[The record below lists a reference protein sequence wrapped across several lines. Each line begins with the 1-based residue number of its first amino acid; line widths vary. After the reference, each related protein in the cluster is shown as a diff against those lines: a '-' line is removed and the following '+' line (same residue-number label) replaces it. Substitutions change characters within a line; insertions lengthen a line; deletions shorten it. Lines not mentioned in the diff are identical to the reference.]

1 MLTIEVHD
9 QAVRTALDALQRRI
23 SNMAP
28 ALQAIGE
35 GMVTRTK
42 ARFDTSTDP
51 AGGTWKP
58 KKRPDGRKTLVGES
72 GDLRRQI
79 TASVAGTALT
89 VRASAIYAAIHQF
102 GGTIERAAHSRQ
114 VRHRTDAKGQLLRS
128 AIMGG
133 RGLVFAKGSH
143 KRALARWFEVG
154 AHSVNMPARPFMPVR
169 ADGSLYPAEQREVA
183 RSSRGVRVS
192 KHRREFA

>member
-9 QAVRTALDALQRRI
+9 QAVRAALDALQRRVA
-23 SNMAP
+23 NMAP

-42 ARFDTSTDP
+42 GRFDTSTDP

-58 KKRPDGRKTLVGES
+58 KKRPDGRKTLVGDS

-79 TASVAGTALT
+79 TASVAGNALT
-89 VRASAIYAAIHQF
+89 VRASAVYAAIHQF
-102 GGTIERAAHSRQ
+102 GGTIQRAAYSKQ

-133 RGLVFAKGSH
+133 RGLVFAKDSH
-143 KRALARWFEVG
+143 KRAVTRWFEVG
-154 AHSVNMPARPFMPVR
+154 AHSITIPARPFLPIR
-169 ADGSLYPAEQREVA
+169 ADGSLYPAEQREIVA
-183 RSSRGVRVS
+183 QIEAWLAGRDG
-192 KHRREFA
+192 A